1 MKAAVGD
8 HVILVKPVVTE
19 MAQELPAGTH
29 GFVVE
34 AAQASDE
41 RYVVEL
47 YVPLD
52 PPKWGDDLVMVTVG
66 PDVFGVA

>member
-19 MAQELPAGTH
+19 MEQELATGTH

-34 AAQASDE
+34 VDEAIAE
-41 RYVVEL
+41 RYVVEC

-66 PDVFGVA
+66 PDAFGVA